1 MKATVFQLK
10 DFRRS
15 KSYTTQPL
23 LYQHFLISSM
33 KKETLILCFFIALK
47 FLLQYIAVHP
57 DFDLHRDEFL
67 HLDQSDHLA
76 WGYLSVPPV
85 TSWISVLIQ
94 GLGNSEFWVRFFP
107 ALIGVLT
114 IWLVWDLVKRLGGSL
129 FAQSLAAV
137 ALIFSALVRLNILF
151 QPNSI
156 DILCW
161 TLVGYT
167 LVRFVQTDQTKWLYF
182 LAISFAFGF
191 LNKYN
196 IAFLAMGL
204 FPALALTPTRSI
216 LRNKHFYFAFFVALL
231 IVTPNLILQW
241 QNGWPVLTHMRLL
254 SDLQLVNNSRTGF
267 LIEQLLFF
275 YPAIFIW
282 VTGLVALAIHVK
294 FREFRW
300 VFWCFVFTIIIF
312 AYFQA
317 KAYYAIGLYP
327 ILMAFGAVWISK
339 SFDIGFKQKLKPV
352 LLLIPPVLFLP
363 TFPLI
368 HPYYSPE
375 QIQKDPPAY
384 SRLGLNRWEDGEEHP
399 IPQDFADMLGWSE
412 LANLVDSAFQMMPK
426 EGRTL
431 IICSNYGQAGAIN
444 YYSKIPE
451 LEALTMNADYL
462 YWFDLEEK
470 VDHLILVWEKDE
482 QISDRELDLFEEYK
496 EIGKIAHPLAR
507 EKGTTVHFLRGAKVE
522 INAILREEVA
532 AEKKVWEVK

>member
-1 MKATVFQLK
+1 
-10 DFRRS
+10 
-15 KSYTTQPL
+15 
-23 LYQHFLISSM
+23 M
-33 KKETLILCFFIALK
+33 KKENLLLCFFIALK
-47 FLLQYIAVHP
+47 FILQYMAVHP

-67 HLDQSDHLA
+67 HLDQADHLA
-76 WGYLSVPPV
+76 WGYLSVPPA

-107 ALIGVLT
+107 ALFGVLT
-114 IWLVWDLVKRLGGSL
+114 IWLIWDLVKRLGGNL

-137 ALIFSALVRLNILF
+137 ALLFSALVRLNILF
-151 QPNSI
+151 QPNSL

-161 TLVGYT
+161 TLVAYM
-167 LVRFVQTDQTKWLYF
+167 LVRFVQTEHSKWLYF

-216 LRNKHFYFAFFVALL
+216 FKNKHFYFAFLIALIL
-231 IVTPNLILQW
+231 VTPNLVWQW

-254 SDLQLVNNSRTGF
+254 SNYQLVNNSRIGF

-275 YPAIFIW
+275 YPALFIW
-282 VTGLVALAIHVK
+282 VTGLICLLVWDRYK
-294 FREFRW
+294 DFRW
-300 VFWCFVFTIIIF
+300 VFWTYIFSIAIFTF
-312 AYFQA
+312 FQA

-327 ILMAFGAVWISK
+327 ILIAFGAIRIADFFEKGWK
-339 SFDIGFKQKLKPV
+339 RNLKPA
-352 LLLIPPVLFLP
+352 LLLIPPGLFLP
-363 TFPLI
+363 ALPLI

-375 QIQKDPPAY
+375 RIQENPPAY
-384 SRLGLNRWEDGEEHP
+384 SLLGLNRWEDGEEHP

-412 LANLVDSAFQMMPK
+412 LAHLVDSAYHMMPK

-462 YWFDLEEK
+462 YWFDLDEK
-470 VDHLILVWEKDE
+470 VDHLILVWEKGE
-482 QISDRELDLFEEYK
+482 QITDRELDFFEEYQ
-496 EIGKIAHPLAR
+496 EIGKITHPLAR
-507 EKGTTVHFLRGAKVE
+507 EKGTTVHFLRGAKAD
-522 INAILREEVA
+522 INAILKAEVEE
-532 AEKKVWEVK
+532 EKKVWEGRKTYSMYDQTK

>member
-1 MKATVFQLK
+1 
-10 DFRRS
+10 
-15 KSYTTQPL
+15 
-23 LYQHFLISSM
+23 M
-33 KKETLILCFFIALK
+33 KKEKLLICFFITLK

-57 DFDLHRDEFL
+57 DFDLQRDEFL
-67 HLDQSDHLA
+67 HLDQADHLA

-114 IWLVWDLVKRLGGSL
+114 IWLVWDLVKGLGGSL

-137 ALIFSALVRLNILF
+137 ALLFSALVRLNILF

-167 LVRFVQTDQTKWLYF
+167 LVRFIQTEKSKWLYL
-182 LAISFAFGF
+182 LALSFSFGF

-204 FPALALTPTRSI
+204 FPALALSPYRSI
-216 LRNKHFYFAFFVALL
+216 FRNKHLYFALLLALL
-231 IVTPNLILQW
+231 LVTPNLIWQW

-254 SDLQLVNNSRTGF
+254 SKSQLVNNSRIGF

-275 YPAIFIW
+275 YPSLFIW
-282 VTGLVALAIHVK
+282 VTGLITLAVSPK
-294 FREFRW
+294 SKSFRW
-300 VFWCFVFTIIIF
+300 VFWCFVFTITIF
-312 AYFQA
+312 TYFQA

-327 ILMAFGAVWISK
+327 ILMAFGAVWISEHFEKGWK
-339 SFDIGFKQKLKPV
+339 SKLKPV
-352 LLLIPPVLFLP
+352 LLLIPLALFLLAF
-363 TFPLI
+363 TLI
-368 HPYYSPE
+368 HPYFSPE
-375 QIQKDPPAY
+375 RIQKNPPAY
-384 SRLGLNRWEDGEEHP
+384 SLLGLNRWEDGEEHP

-412 LANLVDSAFQMMPK
+412 LAHLVDSAYQMMPK

-431 IICSNYGQAGAIN
+431 IICDNYGQAGAIN
-444 YYSKIPE
+444 YYSKIPG

-482 QISDRELDLFEEYK
+482 QITDRELNFFEEYQ
-496 EIGKIAHPLAR
+496 EIGKITHPLAR
-507 EKGTTVHFLRGAKVE
+507 EKGTTVHFLRGAKVDINE
-522 INAILREEVA
+522 ILKEEVA
-532 AEKKVWEVK
+532 EEKKVWEGK

>member
-1 MKATVFQLK
+1 MKATVFQRK

-23 LYQHFLISSM
+23 LHQHFLLSPM
-33 KKETLILCFFIALK
+33 KKEILLLCFFILLK
-47 FLLQYIAVHP
+47 FILQFIAVHP
-57 DFDLHRDEFL
+57 DFDLQRDEFL
-67 HLDQSDHLA
+67 HLDQADHLA

-114 IWLVWDLVKRLGGSL
+114 IWVVWDLVKKLGGNL
-129 FAQSLAAV
+129 FSQSLVAV
-137 ALIFSALVRLNILF
+137 ALLFSALVRLNILF
-151 QPNSI
+151 QPNSL

-167 LVRFVQTDQTKWLYF
+167 LVRFVQTQQSKWLYF

-196 IAFLAMGL
+196 IAFLALGL
-204 FPALALTPTRSI
+204 FPALALATNRSI
-216 LRNKHFYFAFFVALL
+216 FRNKHLYFAFILALVLVA
-231 IVTPNLILQW
+231 PNLVWQW
-241 QNGWPVLTHMRLL
+241 QNGFPVLTHMRLL
-254 SDLQLVNNSRTGF
+254 SSSQLVNNSRTGF

-300 VFWCFVFTIIIF
+300 VFWSYVFTISIF
-312 AYFQA
+312 TYFQA

-327 ILMAFGAVWISK
+327 ILMAFGATWLAGFFEDGWK
-339 SFDIGFKQKLKPV
+339 SKLKPV
-352 LLLIPPVLFLP
+352 LLLIPPVLFLAA
-363 TFPLI
+363 FPLI

-375 QIQKDPPAY
+375 RIQKDPPAY

-412 LANLVDSAFQMMPK
+412 LAHLVDSAYQMMPK
-426 EGRTL
+426 EGRTM

-470 VDHLILVWEKDE
+470 VDNLILVWEKDE
-482 QISDRELDLFEEYK
+482 QITDRELDFFEEYQ
-496 EIGKIAHPLAR
+496 EIGKITHPLAR
-507 EKGTTVHFLRGAKVE
+507 EKGTTVHFLRRAKAD

-532 AEKKVWEVK
+532 AEKKVWEGK